1 MFTKNEDLMKGIA
14 LGLGA
19 AVLVPVVITAVA
31 PVVRS
36 LARSAFKA
44 GVMAYEKGL
53 ETTERVHEAMDD
65 VVAEVEDEL
74 AEARVAEPIVS
85 EDTFTPG
92 RAGAE

>member
-14 LGLGA
+14 IGLGA

-44 GVMAYEKGL
+44 GVMAYGKGL
-53 ETTERVHEAMDD
+53 ETTERVNEAMDD

-74 AEARVAEPIVS
+74 AEARAAEPLETEEPS
-85 EDTFTPG
+85 APG
-92 RAGAE
+92 RGGAE